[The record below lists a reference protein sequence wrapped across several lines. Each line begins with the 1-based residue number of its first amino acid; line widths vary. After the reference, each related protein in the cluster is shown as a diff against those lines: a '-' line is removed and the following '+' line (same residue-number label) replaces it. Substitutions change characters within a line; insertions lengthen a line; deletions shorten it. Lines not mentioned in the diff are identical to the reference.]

1 MSVSFVGA
9 DENSRGKCD
18 IYSELMKIAGGSVT
32 YIPSKRVF
40 ELKRSL
46 VGLAVQCRHRSE
58 EGIYETRHEVFTG
71 LLLFLTDLVTL
82 FAGVLL
88 LYSGTVFLGSISGG
102 KATELIV
109 EQIGRKVSIDLN
121 AVGFLV
127 VLAGLALVLAATG
140 YALNALKDAKASE
153 GGAKDTFRYFSP
165 L

>member
-1 MSVSFVGA
+1 MSVAVGGHA
-9 DENSRGKCD
+9 SCQ
-18 IYSELMKIAGGSVT
+18 SPLSALMKIATGGSVT

-40 ELKRSL
+40 VLERSL

-58 EGIYETRHEVFTG
+58 EGIFMRLDTKFFTG
-71 LLLFLTDLVTL
+71 LFLFLTDLVTF

-102 KATELIV
+102 KATEVIV
-109 EQIGRKVSIDLN
+109 QQIGRVVGIDLN
-121 AVGFLV
+121 VVGFLV

-140 YALNALKDAKASE
+140 YALKALKDAKASE